1 MIVRITVTVSFL
13 EKFVRGAT
21 MNQTTDLNTTY
32 CFSLPMPDFATNATI
47 INGTCDQ
54 TATLPIPSPANSPIT
69 SLSYISF
76 TVICTVSVLGLLG
89 NFLTLAVTLKFQK
102 PLKGHD
108 ILIVALAVVD
118 FAAIIT
124 TPFNH
129 PDVYEVVGMDIT
141 AISTVGCKLFLGI
154 WTSLVVSSSAILVLI
169 SIERFVAV
177 WFPLKAKYLLT
188 CKRILSFVCVSV
200 AFSFLV
206 YVTISVLYCEVQ
218 NGLCYPNID
227 GSAYSTVLQQMPD
240 TTAYN
245 TLVAATL
252 MATALTLSTLT
263 SLTIGKLIKQ
273 IAIRRSLSI
282 PNSTSIKQSRII
294 TAKLSAVV
302 VAHLVLVS
310 LPGIATGVYGQMG
323 INIHDVRALHSAV
336 IYGFIINHSTNFLIY
351 NVFDSEFHKSAVILL
366 DVLFAKE
373 RIPNVSIELQEIR
386 NE

>member
-1 MIVRITVTVSFL
+1 MITVIVSFL

-21 MNQTTDLNTTY
+21 MNQTTDLNTTD
-32 CFSLPMPDFATNATI
+32 CHSLPTPDFATNATI
-47 INGTCDQ
+47 ISGTCDQ
-54 TATLPIPSPANSPIT
+54 TATLPIPSQADSPIT

-76 TVICTVSVLGLLG
+76 TAICTVSVLGLLG

-108 ILIVALAVVD
+108 ILIVALAVID

-129 PDVYEVVGMDIT
+129 PDVYEVLGMDIR

-154 WTSLVVSSSAILVLI
+154 WTSLVISSSVILVLI

-177 WFPLKAKYLLT
+177 WFPLKAKVLLT
-188 CKRILSFVCVSV
+188 RVRILRSMFVSV
-200 AFSFLV
+200 SVTFLV
-206 YVTISVLYCEVQ
+206 YVTLSVLYCEIQ
-218 NGLCYPNID
+218 NGLCYPNPD

-245 TLVAATL
+245 TMIAAML
-252 MATALTLSTLT
+252 FATVLTLSTLT

-273 IAIRRSLSI
+273 IAIRRSLST
-282 PNSTSIKQSRII
+282 PNSTSIEEQSRII

-310 LPGIATGVYGQMG
+310 LPSIATGITGQMG
-323 INIHDVRALHSAV
+323 INIHDVRVLHSAV

-351 NVFDSEFHKSAVILL
+351 HVFDSEFRKRVASLL
-366 DVLFAKE
+366 GVLFAQEKT
-373 RIPNVSIELQEIR
+373 PNVSIELQEIR